1 LRVHYPNSAPNPS
14 SAASSFCFSSSAFFF
29 LSSGGAALVSGV
41 GAAAA
46 AGWAAIMVGAALI
59 ASSMLTSLND
69 AMSAF
74 TRTGSAVM
82 PAAERTPVRVCSFIS
97 LPAL

>member
-1 LRVHYPNSAPNPS
+1 M
-14 SAASSFCFSSSAFFF
+14 
-29 LSSGGAALVSGV
+29 SSGGAALVSVV
-41 GAAAA
+41 GAVAA

-59 ASSMLTSLND
+59 ASSMLTSLSE
-69 AMSAF
+69 ATKAF

-82 PAAERTPVRVCSFIS
+82 PAAERTPVRVSSFIS

>member
-1 LRVHYPNSAPNPS
+1 M
-14 SAASSFCFSSSAFFF
+14 
-29 LSSGGAALVSGV
+29 SSGGAALVSAV

-59 ASSMLTSLND
+59 ASSMLTSLSE
-69 AMSAF
+69 AVSAF

-82 PAAERTPVRVCSFIS
+82 PAAERTPVRVSSFIS